1 MRSSVL
7 LWFRIQTRLWKHS
20 GTKSAL
26 CCKRLA
32 DIPSNI
38 KQRELNV
45 IAQFPKHLIYDPDD
59 PHDLPLPQAEPA
71 SHEKDLSDPQVET
84 NIIPLRIFTR
94 LTHLQNMFLLE
105 RLFLQNGA
113 VDEGDVLLVSFEMI
127 SLTLL
132 FWTHKDKFR
141 DIRRDF
147 EWMVSQHYTRRR
159 IQLTSLVDGLC
170 SSWWW
175 HSLSRAPRTNLS
187 RTTSK
192 GQPFEPIEYCT
203 EAELVGRIF
212 GLGAPF
218 SAEW

>member
-1 MRSSVL
+1 ML
-7 LWFRIQTRLWKHS
+7 FFFYKNP
-20 GTKSAL
+20 
-26 CCKRLA
+26 A
-32 DIPSNI
+32 DLSSNI

-45 IAQFPKHLIYDPDD
+45 IAQFPKHLIYDPND
-59 PHDLPLPQAEPA
+59 PHDLPLPHAEPA
-71 SHEKDLSDPQVET
+71 PHEKDLSDPQVET
-84 NIIPLRIFTR
+84 NVIPLRIFTR

-147 EWMVSQHYTRRR
+147 EWMVGQTQGYLR

-170 SSWWW
+170 SSWGWYP
-175 HSLSRAPRTNLS
+175 LSRAPRTNLS
-187 RTTSK
+187 RKTSK
-192 GQPFEPIEYCT
+192 GQPFEPIEYYT
-203 EAELVGRIF
+203 EVELVGWIL
-212 GLGAPF
+212 GLGTPL
-218 SAEW
+218 STEW